1 MLLQQSQLTQF
12 AKDGYCAAPH
22 FFTADEVAAMQFELE
37 RMRRAGQFNEVARQ
51 EDSSPRQNLQLMPIY
66 DKSDLYR
73 ALPFADKVKRA
84 ISMLIGER
92 FILHLDQS
100 FLKPARHGSGTAWH
114 QDNAYFKIAD
124 PWKGVALWIAIH
136 DATIANGTMH
146 VIPGHVSM
154 QHEHSKDPNGQVHI
168 RCYPPEELAVPIEL
182 ASGGA
187 LFFAYGTP
195 HCTRGNTTDR
205 DRAGVAL
212 HFLHEDFARADLVE
226 PDRRTRPYV
235 CGPNATGGLKEYGVV
250 VDGTWDTEV
259 RRVLYAAAVTA

>member
-1 MLLQQSQLTQF
+1 MKGIIL
-12 AKDGYCAAPH
+12 
-22 FFTADEVAAMQFELE
+22 
-37 RMRRAGQFNEVARQ
+37 AGGSGTRLYPITKGI
-51 EDSSPRQNLQLMPIY
+51 SKQLMPIY

-73 ALPFADKVKRA
+73 ALPFADKVKQA

-168 RCYPPEELAVPIEL
+168 RFYPPEELAVPAVQAAPVEL
-182 ASGGA
+182 A
-187 LFFAYGTP
+187 
-195 HCTRGNTTDR
+195 RQVER
-205 DRAGVAL
+205 VA
-212 HFLHEDFARADLVE
+212 R
-226 PDRRTRPYV
+226 
-235 CGPNATGGLKEYGVV
+235 
-250 VDGTWDTEV
+250 V
-259 RRVLYAAAVTA
+259 R